1 MYKFTSIL
9 FILISTLAQAQPKL
23 SGKGSMRSVE
33 GVNVRSFFQNTKMNF
48 YDIKYLKLDITAQ
61 PQSRFITGIC
71 NYKVIAKQPL
81 DTFAI
86 EFKQAMSLDSVF
98 VNNGKQNFT
107 RSNDHIYIAF
117 SPVVNAG
124 AELNVTF
131 YYNGSISA
139 GIHSGVDAN
148 TGLQYTATLS
158 ESFQAR
164 EWFPAKQLLNDKIDS
179 TDIWI
184 TTGAAFKAGSNGL
197 LKQVV
202 DLPGN
207 LKQYQ
212 WSTGYPMNYYM
223 PSIAV
228 GNYMEY
234 KNYAK
239 PAALRGDSILILHY
253 IVNNSAYFN
262 SVKADLDK
270 TPAFLEKFSELYG
283 LYPFYKEK
291 YGHAHAYIGGGME
304 HQTMSTMA
312 AFDAN
317 LVSHELAHQWFGDNV
332 TCGTWSDIWLNESFA
347 TYSSQLMREKL
358 PALFAE
364 SAAANMNSLHTN
376 IMFAPGGSVYVPQGE
391 AYNEGRIFDGRLS
404 YNKGAAV
411 LHNLRFEMQSDTL
424 FFNTLK
430 NFQQR
435 FRDTFATTP
444 DFKQVAEQVSKKN
457 LTDFFNQWVYGEGF
471 PTYSVTYS
479 KYGTDTL
486 LLNIS
491 QTASTPAVTPLF
503 KGIMEYKISSALGD
517 TIIKLNQTA
526 NNQTFKLYYTKVP
539 TGVEVDPNNWV
550 INKVGSIIKGVDTI
564 IAVQPQVKIFP
575 NPVRSSL
582 HIKFTNTSFETMRI
596 VDVQGR
602 TVQINS
608 LSPGATAY
616 TFPVVLPTG
625 TYFVKLS
632 GKKGDFSKK
641 IMVSR

>member
-1 MYKFTSIL
+1 MFKFTSIIFFL
-9 FILISTLAQAQPKL
+9 TSTLAQAQPKT
-23 SGKGSMRSVE
+23 SAIGNMRSVE
-33 GVNVRSFFQNTKMNF
+33 GLNTTAYFQNNKMNF
-48 YDIKYLKLDITAQ
+48 YDIKYLKLDVTAQ

-71 NYKVIAKQPL
+71 TYKVIVKQPL

-86 EFKQAMSLDSVF
+86 EFKQAMSLDSIF
-98 VNNGKQNFT
+98 VNNGKKNFT
-107 RSNDHIYIAF
+107 RSNDHIYIPF
-117 SPVVNAG
+117 TPVVNSG
-124 AELNVTF
+124 TELNVTF
-131 YYNGSISA
+131 YYKGSVSA
-139 GIHSGVDAN
+139 GIYSGIDFN
-148 TGLQYTATLS
+148 TLQYTATLS

-239 PAALRGDSILILHY
+239 PAALRGDSILVLHY
-253 IVNNSAYFN
+253 IVNNPAYFN

-270 TPAFLEKFSELYG
+270 TPAFIEKYSELYG

-291 YGHAHAYIGGGME
+291 YGHALAYIGGGME

-312 AFDAN
+312 GFDPN

-332 TCGTWSDIWLNESFA
+332 TCGTWSDIWINESFS

-358 PALFAE
+358 PALFPE
-364 SAAANMNSLHTN
+364 SATVYMNNLHNN
-376 IMFAPGGSVYVPQGE
+376 IMSAPGGSVYIPISE

-430 NFQQR
+430 TYQQK

-444 DFKQVAEQVSKKN
+444 DFKQIAEQVSKKD
-457 LTDFFNQWVYGEGF
+457 LTDFFNQWVYGEGY
-471 PTYSVTYS
+471 PTYSVIYS
-479 KYGTDTL
+479 KQNTDTL
-486 LLNIS
+486 VLSVS
-491 QTASTPAVTPLF
+491 QTTSMPAVTPLF
-503 KGIMEYKISSALGD
+503 KGLMEYKISSVQGD
-517 TIIKLNQTA
+517 TIIRLNQTA
-526 NNQTFKLYYTKVP
+526 NDQTFKIYYTKVP
-539 TGVEVDPNNWV
+539 VAVEVDPNNWI
-550 INKVGSIIKGVDTI
+550 INKVGAIVKGVDTI
-564 IAVQPQVKIFP
+564 IAVQTGVKIFP
-575 NPVRSSL
+575 NPVKSSL
-582 HIKFTNTSFETMRI
+582 HIKLTNVSFETLQI
-596 VDVQGR
+596 ADVQGR
-602 TVQINS
+602 IVQKSS
-608 LSPGATAY
+608 LLPGATVY
-616 TFPVVLPTG
+616 TFHVVLPSG
-625 TYFVKLS
+625 MYFVKLI
-632 GKKGDFSKK
+632 GKNGSFSKK
-641 IMVSR
+641 IIVSR